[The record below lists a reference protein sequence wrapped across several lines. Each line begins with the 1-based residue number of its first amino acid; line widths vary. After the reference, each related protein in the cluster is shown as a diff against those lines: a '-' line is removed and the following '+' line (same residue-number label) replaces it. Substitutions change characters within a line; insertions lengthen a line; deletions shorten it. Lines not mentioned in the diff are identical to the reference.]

1 MKFKQI
7 KNKRYKYKYKHNNNK
22 VEYNKKK
29 FNKVLNKNIY
39 KLLIKQLLQ
48 NNKYININNNYSLVP
63 VN

>member
-39 KLLIKQLLQ
+39 KLLIKQLL
-48 NNKYININNNYSLVP
+48 
-63 VN
+63 